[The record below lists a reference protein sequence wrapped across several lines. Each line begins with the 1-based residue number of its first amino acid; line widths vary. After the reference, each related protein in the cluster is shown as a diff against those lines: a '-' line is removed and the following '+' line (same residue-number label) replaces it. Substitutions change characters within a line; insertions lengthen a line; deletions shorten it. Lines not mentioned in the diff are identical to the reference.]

1 MAMSRANRIRSVAR
15 ISPEGAVSVTPYW
28 QLGFFALLLAFAGS
42 RACAQEYPAKS
53 LRLIVP
59 VAPGGGTDILAR
71 LLARKLGEMLGQQ
84 VVVDN
89 RPGAGTVI
97 GSDMLA
103 KSLPDGYTLS
113 VQINALAANH
123 TLYAKLPYD
132 TLKDFTPVILVAS
145 TPNVLVVHPSLPVKS
160 VGEFVTLAR
169 VRSDQ
174 IAYASSGAGGAACLA
189 AELLKLKTGIRMIH
203 VPYRGTVPALNALI
217 SGETQAMVAALPGTL
232 TFIQAGRVRALAVT
246 SAQRA
251 PTTPELPTMMEAG
264 IFGYEFSTWYGLF
277 APGGTPRDIVLKL
290 NATATKILAQPDVK
304 ALLAR
309 DGLDPVGGTPEW
321 FDAYFRA
328 EVEKLGAVIRASGVK
343 TE

>member
-1 MAMSRANRIRSVAR
+1 MALRWLPR
-15 ISPEGAVSVTPYW
+15 
-28 QLGFFALLLAFAGS
+28 LLALLFAFAGTP
-42 RACAQEYPAKS
+42 AHAQDYPSKS

-59 VAPGGGTDILAR
+59 VAPGGGTDILGR
-71 LLARKLGEMLGQQ
+71 LIARKLSEIYGQQ

-103 KSLPDGYTLS
+103 KSPPDGYTLS

-132 TLKDFTPVILVAS
+132 TLKDFTPVILIAS

-160 VGEFVTLAR
+160 VGEFVALALAR
-169 VRSDQ
+169 PDQ
-174 IAYASSGAGGAACLA
+174 IAYASSGAGGAAYLA
-189 AELLKLKTGIRMIH
+189 AELLKIKTGVRMIH
-203 VPYRGTVPALNALI
+203 VPYKGTVPALNALI

-264 IFGYEFSTWYGLF
+264 ISGYEFSTWYGLF
-277 APGGTPRDIVLKL
+277 APGGTPRDIVARL
-290 NATATKILAQPDVK
+290 NATATKILAQPDFK
-304 ALLAR
+304 AQLAR
-309 DGLDPVGGTPEW
+309 DGLEAVGGTPEW

-328 EVEKLGAVIRASGVK
+328 EVEKLGAVIRASGARA
-343 TE
+343 E